1 MPASVLRC
9 RRPRP
14 SAVSGTRRFAPHAT
28 LALLALTGLLQVV
41 PPAAA
46 NTLAD
51 IQRLE
56 ELINATGTE
65 TQVRDDCQPNHAGYY
80 ERDGK
85 GIDRLVVCRNT
96 IDMAD
101 VEAVWEVMAH
111 EGTHVMQACT
121 DGPAL
126 QDAQIP
132 RTLRELRSLAPHY
145 AKLLDEGYHP
155 RDQRLEAE
163 AFWMELQ
170 APELVFAL
178 FERNCAGWLP
188 SGAR

>member
-1 MPASVLRC
+1 MPPSVP
-9 RRPRP
+9 RRRRFRR
-14 SAVSGTRRFAPHAT
+14 SARLGFGRFAPAVPLAM
-28 LALLALTGLLQVV
+28 LALAGLLQAA

-46 NTLAD
+46 NTLAA

-56 ELINATGTE
+56 ELINAAGTE
-65 TQVRDDCQPNHAGYY
+65 TQVRDDCSANHAGYY

-96 IDMAD
+96 VDMAD
-101 VEAVWEVMAH
+101 MEAVWEVMAH

-121 DGPAL
+121 SGPAL

-132 RTLRELRSLAPHY
+132 RTLRELRTLAPHY
-145 AKLLDEGYHP
+145 AKLINEGYHT

-170 APELVFAL
+170 DPALVIAL
-178 FERNCAGWLP
+178 FERNCAGVLRREAP
-188 SGAR
+188 

>member
-1 MPASVLRC
+1 MPSSVPC
-9 RRPRP
+9 GRRPGL
-14 SAVSGTRRFAPHAT
+14 AA
-28 LALLALTGLLQVV
+28 LALLAFAGLLMAA
-41 PPAAA
+41 PGAAA
-46 NTLAD
+46 NTLAH

-56 ELINATGTE
+56 ELINAAGTE

-85 GIDRLVVCRNT
+85 GIDRLVVCRNS

-121 DGPAL
+121 GGTAL
-126 QDAQIP
+126 QDTQIP

-145 AKLLDEGYHP
+145 AKLLDEGYPPQH
-155 RDQRLEAE
+155 QRLEAE

-170 APELVFAL
+170 TPELVIAL
-178 FERNCAGWLP
+178 FEHNCGQGLRRQAP
-188 SGAR
+188 

>member
-1 MPASVLRC
+1 MPASVP
-9 RRPRP
+9 RRQLT
-14 SAVSGTRRFAPHAT
+14 A
-28 LALLALTGLLQVV
+28 LALGIGLGLGLLQAV

-65 TQVRDDCQPNHAGYY
+65 TQVRDDCRANHAGYY
-80 ERDGK
+80 ERDDK
-85 GIDRLVVCRNT
+85 GTARLVVCRNT
-96 IDMAD
+96 VDMAD

-121 DGPAL
+121 GAAAL

-132 RTLRELRSLAPHY
+132 RTMRELRSLAPHY
-145 AKLLDEGYHP
+145 AKLLNEGYHP

-170 APELVFAL
+170 APEVVIGL
-178 FERNCAGWLP
+178 FESNCAAQLRQEEAP
-188 SGAR
+188 

>member
-1 MPASVLRC
+1 MPASVPRC

-14 SAVSGTRRFAPHAT
+14 SAVLGTRRLAPPVA
-28 LALLALTGLLQVV
+28 LALLALAGLLQVA
-41 PPAAA
+41 PPALA
-46 NTLAD
+46 NPMAD

-65 TQVRDDCQPNHAGYY
+65 TQVRDDCRPNHAGYY

-96 IDMAD
+96 VDMAD

-121 DGPAL
+121 GGPAL

-145 AKLLDEGYHP
+145 AKLLDEGYDP

>member
-1 MPASVLRC
+1 MPPLPLARHRALI
-9 RRPRP
+9 P
-14 SAVSGTRRFAPHAT
+14 AAM
-28 LALLALTGLLQVV
+28 ALLAAAGLALA
-41 PPAAA
+41 PPAAGA

-51 IQRLE
+51 IHRLE
-56 ELINATGTE
+56 QLINAAGTE
-65 TQVRDDCQPNHAGYY
+65 TQVRGDCRANHAGYY
-80 ERDGK
+80 ERNDQ

-96 IDMAD
+96 VDLSD

-121 DGPAL
+121 GAAAL
-126 QDAQIP
+126 QDEQMP

-145 AKLLDEGYHP
+145 AKLISEGYHP

-170 APELVFAL
+170 PAEAVIAL
-178 FERNCAGWLP
+178 FERNCA
-188 SGAR
+188 ARLRQER